1 MKEIHASLF
10 GGNLFHLRET
20 STSIICFLFCY
31 LCATCRSSHPSL
43 IHHLIFSYLENS
55 PRLYQTSISPLRVR
69 TSMMVWPRKSS
80 LSRLNLCFTR
90 DLMSSSSSHTRTL
103 MRSDE
108 LWHSLDEAELCYKYW
123 WSKNIKIGLSNS
135 HYISRFNCHR
145 WVPLYSQVEVFFP
158 DGVEVAVDGLRSLLG
173 LPNLNSYVRITGACF
188 VLSLQTLSTHH
199 WGKNIETFQQRPTQ
213 MSDKYH
219 FYYYLCVF

>member
-1 MKEIHASLF
+1 MVRSDCLLSFYLHTYVHPDGSWHSRLIGSLVCRMKEIHASLF
-10 GGNLFHLRET
+10 GWNLFHLRET

-43 IHHLIFSYLENS
+43 IHHLLFPYLENS

-108 LWHSLDEAELCYKYW
+108 LWHSLDEAELW
-123 WSKNIKIGLSNS
+123 NIVS
-135 HYISRFNCHR
+135 
-145 WVPLYSQVEVFFP
+145 
-158 DGVEVAVDGLRSLLG
+158 
-173 LPNLNSYVRITGACF
+173 TGDPK
-188 VLSLQTLSTHH
+188 T
-199 WGKNIETFQQRPTQ
+199 
-213 MSDKYH
+213 
-219 FYYYLCVF
+219 